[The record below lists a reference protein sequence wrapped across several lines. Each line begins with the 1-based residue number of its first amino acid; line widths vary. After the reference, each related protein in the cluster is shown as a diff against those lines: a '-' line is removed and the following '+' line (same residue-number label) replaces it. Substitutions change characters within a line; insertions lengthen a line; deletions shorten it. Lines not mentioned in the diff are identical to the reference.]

1 MAKGFRSGT
10 STTNGLGL
18 KMFQEDDLW
27 NLHYAT
33 LDVLSKIGVKVE
45 SEKAREIY
53 AGIGC
58 SVDSQTHIVKIPPY
72 LVEDAMTTAPSSFRA
87 CGRNPKNDW
96 YCEGSRTGFVNFG
109 ESVNIIDP
117 YTRKRRKP
125 NKKDIWDSARMV
137 NAMEN
142 IAVFERCMVPE
153 DVNPHVGQ
161 VWVAEGFYNNCTKHA
176 LIGMNRPENIRA
188 ACKMGAIVSGGEDKF
203 RERPLFTTSC
213 DPISPLVHSKGAVDS
228 LIQAIE
234 CGISS
239 KINPMGLPGGTTCV
253 HLAGTL
259 VTHNAEVTSMF
270 VLGQAVKKGVPLIYG
285 TSTAMMD
292 LRSTLSAVGTP
303 ELALFS
309 AAVANVAQFYKV
321 PSFVAGG

>member
-1 MAKGFRSGT
+1 MAKGFRAGT
-10 STTNGLGL
+10 STAKGLGL

-27 NLHYAT
+27 GLHYAT

-45 SEKAREIY
+45 SERAREIL

-58 SVDSQTHIVKIPPY
+58 TVDKETHIVKIPPY
-72 LVEDAMTTAPSSFRA
+72 LVEDAMSTAPSTFRA
-87 CGRNPKNDW
+87 CGRNPEKDW
-96 YCEGSRTGFVNFG
+96 YCEGTRTGFVNFG
-109 ESVNIIDP
+109 ESVSIIDP

-125 NKKDIWDSARMV
+125 NRKDVWDSARMV
-137 NAMEN
+137 NAMDN
-142 IAVFERCMVPE
+142 IAVFERCMVPD

-161 VWVAEGFYNNCTKHA
+161 VWVAEGFYNNCSKHA

-213 DPISPLVHSKGAVDS
+213 DPISPLVHSRGAVDS
-228 LIQAIE
+228 FIQALE

-270 VLGQAVKKGVPLIYG
+270 VLGQAVKKGAPLIYG

-292 LRSTLSAVGTP
+292 LRTTLSAVGTP

-309 AAVANVAQFYKV
+309 AAVANIAQFYKV

>member
-1 MAKGFRSGT
+1 MAKGFRAGT
-10 STTNGLGL
+10 STAKGLGL

-27 NLHYAT
+27 GLHYAT

-45 SEKAREIY
+45 SEKAREIL

-58 SVDSQTHIVKIPPY
+58 TVDKETHIVKIPPY
-72 LVEDAMTTAPSSFRA
+72 LVEDAMSTAPSTFRA
-87 CGRNPKNDW
+87 CGRNPEKDW
-96 YCEGSRTGFVNFG
+96 YCEGTRTGFVNFG
-109 ESVNIIDP
+109 ESVSIIDP

-125 NKKDIWDSARMV
+125 NRKDVWDSARMV
-137 NAMEN
+137 NAMDN
-142 IAVFERCMVPE
+142 IAVFERCMVPD

-161 VWVAEGFYNNCTKHA
+161 VWVAEGFYNNCSKHA

-213 DPISPLVHSKGAVDS
+213 DPISPLVHSRGAVDS
-228 LIQAIE
+228 FIQALE

-270 VLGQAVKKGVPLIYG
+270 VLGQAVKKGAPLIYG

-292 LRSTLSAVGTP
+292 LRTTLSAVGTP

-309 AAVANVAQFYKV
+309 AAVANIAQFYKV

>member
-1 MAKGFRSGT
+1 MAKGFRAGT
-10 STTNGLGL
+10 ATSNGLGL

-27 NLHYAT
+27 GLHYAT

-45 SEKAREIY
+45 SEKAREIF

-58 SVDSQTHIVKIPPY
+58 SVDAATHIVKIPPY
-72 LVEDAMTTAPSSFRA
+72 LVEEAMSTAPSTFRA
-87 CGRNPKNDW
+87 CGRNPEKDW
-96 YCEGSRTGFVNFG
+96 YCEGTRTGFVNFG
-109 ESVNIIDP
+109 ESVSIIDP

-125 NKKDIWDSARMV
+125 NRKDVWDSARMV

-228 LIQAIE
+228 FIQAIE

-292 LRSTLSAVGTP
+292 LRTTLSAVGTP